1 MTSELGLDFVGNFL
15 VLEQHQTLAFNLD
28 IVLLLVVL
36 ATSSVLRLVCRVLF
50 LFPLLLFLL
59 LLRCPNLVNIE
70 QFNSDDVT
78 LEGAVTILRATDIDV
93 GV

>member
-50 LFPLLLFLL
+50 LL